1 MSDPILR
8 PEPSR
13 SLGAS
18 GGPGPV
24 SPVPEARGLGEVTQ
38 GSGTMLPSTTGACP
52 LGQGK
57 PCRGQHGQAPGETPT
72 KTNVFAGL
80 RTQPKVLGG
89 KTRANAQKANGAL
102 RGEESRRDVRLGA
115 SPLGS
120 GSRGTCEWARWA
132 AVQTLASD
140 PTPAPRGRL
149 QEPRGAR
156 TKSPRGAAPFCFSVA
171 RKPEAGGG
179 APRGGARRGGAPLPP
194 GL

>member
-1 MSDPILR
+1 
-8 PEPSR
+8 
-13 SLGAS
+13 
-18 GGPGPV
+18 V
-24 SPVPEARGLGEVTQ
+24 SPVREARELGEVTQ
-38 GSGTMLPSTTGACP
+38 GSGRCSPA
-52 LGQGK
+52 Q
-57 PCRGQHGQAPGETPT
+57 QAPVLWGKGNHAEDSTGRRLARPPRRRMCSLGSR
-72 KTNVFAGL
+72 A
-80 RTQPKVLGG
+80 QPKVLGG
-89 KTRANAQKANGAL
+89 RTRANAQKAAGAP
-102 RGEESRRDVRLGA
+102 RGEESRRDVRLGE

-132 AVQTLASD
+132 TVQTLASD

-156 TKSPRGAAPFCFSVA
+156 AESPRGAAPFCFSVA